1 MLQDAVGKVFQFSMS
16 YFSSAMCNE
25 AIVWSDEANMFE
37 LFSAVA
43 RHYKS
48 NLMYARKVA
57 FYTNLTCEYI
67 IRINAARKVFVN
79 PMAEMNR
86 IRPSKEEFVLLLAML
101 FSNPGWQIRKRT

>member
-25 AIVWSDEANMFE
+25 TIVWSDEANMFE

-48 NLMYARKVA
+48 NLMYARKI
-57 FYTNLTCEYI
+57 NILNKSDN

-101 FSNPGWQIRKRT
+101 VSNPG